1 MKEKGDIKVIVMTEK
16 DRKLLT
22 SINKSLKDIQRGRVS
37 ELIVEQLKRHK

>member
-22 SINKSLKDIQRGRVS
+22 SINKSLKDIQKGRVS
-37 ELIVEQLKRHK
+37 EFIVEQLKRHK